1 MEGWQGGRPSP
12 PYPPLRSA
20 TGTNTNT
27 PCRWVAAS
35 LIGCI
40 AICALLPCTL
50 QVCNTPKRY
59 ILKTIRTFCLALK
72 AIFFKEVLNI
82 KNSNFIK
89 TPHLRHNQWPDDVI
103 GESFSL
109 LKSNCESTIFGSV
122 IWPIL
127 IAFILQLRQQQQK
140 MHVSLYVAAHDVI
153 LILVLNVI
161 DI

>member
-1 MEGWQGGRPSP
+1 MEGWQGGTSKSPVPSTEIRHR
-12 PYPPLRSA
+12 YKYKY
-20 TGTNTNT
+20 T
-27 PCRWVAAS
+27 
-35 LIGCI
+35 
-40 AICALLPCTL
+40 LP
-50 QVCNTPKRY
+50 CNTPKRY

-127 IAFILQLRQQQQK
+127 IAFTLQLRQQQQK
-140 MHVSLYVAAHDVI
+140 MHVSLYVATHDVI

>member
-1 MEGWQGGRPSP
+1 MSKSLVPSTEIRHRYKYKYTLP
-12 PYPPLRSA
+12 VGCSFFDRMHRNLR
-20 TGTNTNT
+20 TVT
-27 PCRWVAAS
+27 
-35 LIGCI
+35 
-40 AICALLPCTL
+40 CTL